1 MSRWATFYY
10 DLLNNKVIDLKV
22 HNNKTEALIRFNK
35 QCKSYFQ
42 VNTSFKAD
50 KLPAT
55 YGYPMRK
62 YYGISAQSFE
72 KIFNITVDEALQIAQ
87 GDKA

>member
-1 MSRWATFYY
+1 MSRWVTFYY
-10 DLLNNKVIDLKV
+10 DVIRNKVSDLKG
-22 HNNKTEALIRFNK
+22 HKTKDEALIWFN
-35 QCKSYFQ
+35 QNYKSYFQ
-42 VNTSFKAD
+42 LNLNFTAN

-62 YYGISAQSFE
+62 YYGISAQSF
-72 KIFNITVDEALQIAQ
+72 KKMFNITVDEALQIAQ